1 MKPLLSE
8 CTQGLA
14 QLFFPVICP
23 GCGTDRLNARE
34 GICRLCLHKLPAT
47 GFENF
52 ADNPVEKVFWGR
64 LPVEAASSQFYFS
77 KSSLLQ
83 QLLHQLKYQG
93 KKEIGLWLGAQMG
106 KQLKCSGRFQD
117 IDLIIPVPLH
127 KKRLRQRGY
136 NQAEWICR
144 GLASP
149 MNLPVNVD
157 TLQRSTATRSQTR
170 MNREKRWQNIRD
182 RFRCRYPDRIANR
195 HVLLVDD
202 VITTGATLEAAGEI
216 LRQIPG
222 VKLSIASLA
231 YTAI

>member
-1 MKPLLSE
+1 M
-8 CTQGLA
+8 
-14 QLFFPVICP
+14 
-23 GCGTDRLNARE
+23 NARE
-34 GICRLCLHKLPAT
+34 GICRLCLHQLPAT

-93 KKEIGLWLGAQMG
+93 KKEIGRWLGQQMG
-106 KQLKCSGRFQD
+106 KQLVRSGRFHN

-144 GLASP
+144 GLAST
-149 MNLPVNVD
+149 MNLPINSN
-157 TLQRSTATRSQTR
+157 TLQRNTATRSQTR

-182 RFRCRYPDRIANR
+182 RFQCRHPDSLRNR
-195 HVLLVDD
+195 HILLVDD
-202 VITTGATLEAAGEI
+202 VITTGATLEAAGQI

-222 VKLSIASLA
+222 VRLSMASLA